1 MTLIA
6 GILAAWAYPDLGVY
20 GPTLGVVAGAA
31 LQVAILM
38 PGLLEN
44 NFRYRP
50 AWDLGDKRLGEVI
63 RLLIPNGLSVGVGY
77 AGFILDTAFASK
89 APETEALPAIYN
101 AWLLV
106 GLPIALLGQ
115 AVGQAAFPR
124 LSAHV
129 TALEWSRMRRTL
141 LRALAAVVA
150 LAIPTLLGLIFL
162 GRPTISI
169 LFEHGRF
176 DAAAGS
182 LTYAVL
188 IPYAVALPAYVAT
201 EVITRGLIA
210 LRDTRTPLL
219 TNSAQF
225 AGRAA
230 IIALLLGSI
239 GVLAIPV
246 AFAVTASV
254 ETVALGVV
262 LLLKLQRRMRL
273 GAAVAH

>member
-1 MTLIA
+1 MLGGYTA
-6 GILAAWAYPDLGVY
+6 LAESEWMGVAQASDVLE
-20 GPTLGVVAGAA
+20 PLNVVAPRRR
-31 LQVAILM
+31 AI
-38 PGLLEN
+38 
-44 NFRYRP
+44 
-50 AWDLGDKRLGEVI
+50 I
-63 RLLIPNGLSVGVGY
+63 
-77 AGFILDTAFASK
+77 
-89 APETEALPAIYN
+89 
-101 AWLLV
+101 
-106 GLPIALLGQ
+106 
-115 AVGQAAFPR
+115 PR
-124 LSAHV
+124 LPRLRLAG
-129 TALEWSRMRRTL
+129 L

-150 LAIPTLLGLIFL
+150 LAIPALLGLIIL

-246 AFAVTASV
+246 AFAATASV

-262 LLLKLQRRMRL
+262 LLLKLQRRMRTEV
-273 GAAVAH
+273 AVAR